1 MDRGHDGFLKDHRQ
15 WSPAIAQALVDEIP
29 ITLDERHLE
38 IIDFIRDYHARYHH
52 LPNNRMFIKA
62 IQVALGPEK
71 GPRSTLIYFS
81 TAARS
86 GMRVLQQDFQSR
98 PDASEEHCLLDDRAY
113 GE

>member
-62 IQVALGPEK
+62 VQVALGPEK
-71 GPRSTLIYFS
+71 GSSHYLNLLFHGSPVRNACL
-81 TAARS
+81 AA
-86 GMRVLQQDFQSR
+86 GL
-98 PDASEEHCLLDDRAY
+98 PKPPGCL
-113 GE
+113 